1 MTRREIFFIVSLI
14 CLGIFLLIGACLWR
28 QSISPIKA
36 ADNYQD
42 SQRRQSEIVQTDNN
56 ASQTSKTT
64 SAQTNSGGAKDK
76 TTATTSPATS
86 PKTNPP
92 VQSTNPA
99 TATNS
104 APAPSSAA
112 QATALINNVIIPQEY
127 QVGEFVKLGGL
138 EMIVT
143 KSTTRHKI
151 IDITLT
157 GNDTTPKIILN
168 EKNHII
174 YEVPA
179 DTSVNMDISE
189 KVVVEKSPLF
199 NTP

>member
-1 MTRREIFFIVSLI
+1 MTRREIFFIISLV

-28 QSISPIKA
+28 QNISAAKA
-36 ADNYQD
+36 PDNYQD
-42 SQRRQSEIVQTDNN
+42 SRSSQSEIARQTTN
-56 ASQTSKTT
+56 TT
-64 SAQTNSGGAKDK
+64 GTQTNSAGAKDK
-76 TTATTSPATS
+76 TTATAS
-86 PKTNPP
+86 PKINPP
-92 VQSTNPA
+92 VQSTNPTTEA
-99 TATNS
+99 NS
-104 APAPSSAA
+104 APAASSAA
-112 QATALINNVIIPQEY
+112 PATALINNVIIPQEY

-157 GNDTTPKIILN
+157 GNDTAPKIILN

-179 DTSVNMDISE
+179 DTSVNMDVSE